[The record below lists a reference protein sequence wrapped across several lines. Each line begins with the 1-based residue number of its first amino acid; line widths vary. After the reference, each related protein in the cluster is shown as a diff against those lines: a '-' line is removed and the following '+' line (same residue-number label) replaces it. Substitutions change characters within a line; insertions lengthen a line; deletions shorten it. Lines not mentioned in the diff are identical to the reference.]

1 MRLDIVTI
9 FPEYFAPLDI
19 SLLGKARRAGLLDV
33 RVHDLREWTHDR
45 HRTVDDTPYGGGPG
59 MVMKPDPWGE
69 ALDTLVPPFP
79 GTQPVTSPPPS
90 DRGPSPSPG
99 GGPSAPPGG
108 GASIPPGDGSSLSP
122 GGDPSPSAGGGASIP
137 PGDGSSP
144 SPDGASSLSPG
155 GGPSP
160 SPGGGPS
167 LSPGGGASMPPGG
180 SPSAPPVLGET
191 SSLAPSGLESAGEPG
206 AETSGRGTSGAE
218 VAPGMVPR
226 LIIPT
231 PSGRPFTQA
240 DAVRYAAEPWLIF
253 ACGRYEGIDSRVA
266 EEARTRMPVDEVSLG
281 DFVLAGGEVAVLVMV
296 EAIGRLLPGVL
307 GNADSV
313 ADDSFAPGAM
323 ESLVEGPVYTKPP
336 VWRERPVPDILLSG
350 HHGAIARWRRDE
362 ALRRTARHRPE
373 LLSRLAPEA
382 LDKHDRAVLREAGF
396 PVDGEDMA
404 D

>member
-1 MRLDIVTI
+1 MRLDVITI
-9 FPEYFAPLDI
+9 FPEYFAPLEI

-69 ALDTLVPPFP
+69 ALDTLAPPSNAPAP
-79 GTQPVTSPPPS
+79 GKTSPTS
-90 DRGPSPSPG
+90 
-99 GGPSAPPGG
+99 SANAADATYPG
-108 GASIPPGDGSSLSP
+108 GASAAGAVPGPPFGGPATTPVSGGTSPASSEEATGTTS
-122 GGDPSPSAGGGASIP
+122 SGGAS
-137 PGDGSSP
+137 
-144 SPDGASSLSPG
+144 
-155 GGPSP
+155 
-160 SPGGGPS
+160 
-167 LSPGGGASMPPGG
+167 
-180 SPSAPPVLGET
+180 
-191 SSLAPSGLESAGEPG
+191 SAG
-206 AETSGRGTSGAE
+206 A
-218 VAPGMVPR
+218 VPR

-266 EEARTRMPVDEVSLG
+266 EEARNRMPVDEVSLG

-313 ADDSFAPGAM
+313 TDDSFAPGAM
-323 ESLVEGPVYTKPP
+323 ESLLEGPVYTKPP

-373 LLSRLAPEA
+373 LLSRLTPEA